1 MYPRILT
8 FLMKASFMLI
18 AMASTAGEKSAS
30 PFNFTLQNLSAA
42 EKAIEASN
50 ASAGIFSVNA
60 EKKEK
65 NKSRVCACEIL
76 KLSNN
81 NADQENVAIFSE
93 ITNNGDINAE
103 YKTALEILQKQ
114 KKNMKD
120 QYYDKVKVNQTITA
134 PMDCKT
140 LYMKMS
146 KSDGGLVMYDII
158 DADIMS
164 ALKNAK

>member
-1 MYPRILT
+1 
-8 FLMKASFMLI
+8 MKASFMLI
-18 AMASTAGEKSAS
+18 AISATAGEKSAS
-30 PFNFTLQNLSAA
+30 PFNFTLQNLVAV
-42 EKAIEASN
+42 EKAIEVSN
-50 ASAGIFSVNA
+50 ASINSAFNNSG
-60 EKKEK
+60 KKEK
-65 NKSRVCACEIL
+65 NNSKVCACEIL

-81 NADQENVAIFSE
+81 NAAKENVAIFSE

-134 PMDCKT
+134 AMDCKT
-140 LYMKMS
+140 LYLKMA
-146 KSDGGLVMYDII
+146 KSEGGLVMYDIL
-158 DADIMS
+158 DADALS

>member
-18 AMASTAGEKSAS
+18 AISATAGEKSAS
-30 PFNFTLQNLSAA
+30 PLNFTLRNILAA
-42 EKAIEASN
+42 DKAIEVSN
-50 ASAGIFSVNA
+50 ASMTNLPSS

-65 NKSRVCACEIL
+65 NRSKVCACEIL
-76 KLSNN
+76 KLRNN
-81 NADQENVAIFSE
+81 NSEQENVAIFSE

-103 YKTALEILQKQ
+103 YKTALEILQHQ

-120 QYYDKVKVNQTITA
+120 HSYDKVKVNQTITA
-134 PMDCKT
+134 PTDCKT
-140 LYMKMS
+140 LYLKMS
-146 KSDGGLVMYDII
+146 KGEGGLVLYDIL
-158 DADIMS
+158 DADVLS